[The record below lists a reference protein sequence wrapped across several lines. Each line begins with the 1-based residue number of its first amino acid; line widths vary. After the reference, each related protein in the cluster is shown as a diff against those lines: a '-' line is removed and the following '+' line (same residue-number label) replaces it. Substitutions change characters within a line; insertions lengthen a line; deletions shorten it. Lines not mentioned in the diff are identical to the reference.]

1 MNQSTELTTRQLT
14 PTIWEMIG
22 SIAPAMHTSRLFGV
36 ASPEQAMAIMV
47 RGYELGLSLTA
58 AFEFIHVI
66 DSKPTLSPRGALAL
80 IHQSGLLSAIDIQN
94 DADGCTVTMKR
105 TSGFTFTHRFG
116 LDDAKRAGL
125 VKAGSGWEKYPQQMS
140 QWRAIGFCADVV
152 FPDVLAGM
160 KRADEFGA
168 TIDAAGD
175 VVVEGEVIE

>member
-1 MNQSTELTTRQLT
+1 MNQTTALTRQELTPKQ
-14 PTIWEMIG
+14 WEMIG
-22 SIAPAMHTSRLFGV
+22 SIAPAMHASRLFGV

-80 IHQSGLLSAIDIQN
+80 IHQSGLLAGIEIQN
-94 DADGCTVTMKR
+94 DDDGCTVTMQR
-105 TSGFTFTHRFG
+105 TSGFAFSTRFG
-116 LDDAKRAGL
+116 LEDARRAGL
-125 VKAGSGWEKYPQQMS
+125 VKAGSGWEKYPQQMA

-160 KRADEFGA
+160 KRSDEFGA
-168 TIDAAGD
+168 EIDAAGD
-175 VVVEGEVIE
+175 VVEGEVLE